1 LFIGCGFCKNDIV
14 DDTIATTRTATPP
27 IKLSRAHFAYLTLR
41 SLPSHYTAISSSIFS
56 SPLPH
61 LIPPCPDILFSY
73 LNLTLYHSP
82 SGRHHIISVMFALLD
97 DHPDAI
103 MMWKD
108 TKYLPNECILKSKH
122 YFSGNKHTRIC
133 THCDVMHRMILRLHF
148 TVDTDTRTTSHRHLT
163 TLLLGVTVYWYIL

>member
-1 LFIGCGFCKNDIV
+1 MIDS
-14 DDTIATTRTATPP
+14 TRTATPP
-27 IKLSRAHFAYLTLR
+27 IKLSRAHFAYLSLP
-41 SLPSHYTAISSSIFS
+41 SLPSHYNATSSSIF

-61 LIPPCPDILFSY
+61 LIPPCPILLFSY
-73 LNLTLYHSP
+73 LNLTSYRSP

-122 YFSGNKHTRIC
+122 YFSGNKRTRTC
-133 THCDVMHRMILRLHF
+133 THCDVTHRMILRHHF
-148 TVDTDTRTTSHRHLT
+148 TVDTEIH
-163 TLLLGVTVYWYIL
+163 IL

>member
-1 LFIGCGFCKNDIV
+1 V
-14 DDTIATTRTATPP
+14 IASTRTATPP
-27 IKLSRAHFAYLTLR
+27 IKLSRAHFAYLTLP
-41 SLPSHYTAISSSIFS
+41 SLPSHYNATSSSIL

-61 LIPPCPDILFSY
+61 LIPPCPILLFSY
-73 LNLTLYHSP
+73 PNLTSYHSP

-122 YFSGNKHTRIC
+122 YFSGNKRTRIC
-133 THCDVMHRMILRLHF
+133 THCDVTHRMTLRHHF
-148 TVDTDTRTTSHRHLT
+148 TVDTEIRIR
-163 TLLLGVTVYWYIL
+163 